1 MYSPTRFLGALGAG
15 GLAVTFFLWLMFWVP
30 HAGRPIPVF
39 EDWTAA
45 LASSNLIAQIMI
57 VTALIGVAVFLT
69 AHVVLLI
76 KNLKAWNAFTQTEQG
91 QLFMQSEGAIQRM
104 AVYLT
109 LAMTV
114 NGGFIAGALF
124 VPGLWAVV
132 EYLFPVAILTFA
144 AIGVAGMRVYL
155 ELQAKRLEVPATNN
169 TFVTVLP
176 AFAFA
181 MVSVGLAAPAAMSQ
195 VETTQFISIF
205 TSLFF
210 FVLALFIATFNGL
223 GSFRAIQEQGI
234 ADDALPTLWIWV
246 PLGTVL
252 MIAWIR
258 LTHGMEGVGLIDHG
272 HASIFLFVIF
282 ALQSSVLLFGYQMK
296 KRADYF
302 QRLKGGELVKPA
314 AYAMICPGVAYA
326 VSIQFLVNK
335 GLAADHII
343 DKFSPTYWTLT
354 SAALV
359 VTAVTMYYYQFLVR
373 RLEA

>member
-15 GLAVTFFLWLMFWVP
+15 GLAVTFFLWLMLWVP

-132 EYLFPVAILTFA
+132 EYLFPVAILTFPC
-144 AIGVAGMRVYL
+144 R
-155 ELQAKRLEVPATNN
+155 N
-169 TFVTVLP
+169 TF
-176 AFAFA
+176 
-181 MVSVGLAAPAAMSQ
+181 
-195 VETTQFISIF
+195 
-205 TSLFF
+205 
-210 FVLALFIATFNGL
+210 
-223 GSFRAIQEQGI
+223 
-234 ADDALPTLWIWV
+234 
-246 PLGTVL
+246 
-252 MIAWIR
+252 
-258 LTHGMEGVGLIDHG
+258 
-272 HASIFLFVIF
+272 
-282 ALQSSVLLFGYQMK
+282 
-296 KRADYF
+296 
-302 QRLKGGELVKPA
+302 
-314 AYAMICPGVAYA
+314 
-326 VSIQFLVNK
+326 
-335 GLAADHII
+335 
-343 DKFSPTYWTLT
+343 
-354 SAALV
+354 
-359 VTAVTMYYYQFLVR
+359 
-373 RLEA
+373 